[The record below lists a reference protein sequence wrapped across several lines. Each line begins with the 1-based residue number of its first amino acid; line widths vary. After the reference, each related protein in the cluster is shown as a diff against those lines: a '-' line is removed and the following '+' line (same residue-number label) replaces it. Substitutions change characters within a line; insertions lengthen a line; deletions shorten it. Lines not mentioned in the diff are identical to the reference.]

1 MLEVHDL
8 KQAMLLAANI
18 ALEQEVI
25 VAGIPMTLFII
36 RRVWY
41 TPTHIQSKPSI
52 DFVLRLRYQLSK

>member
-36 RRVWY
+36 RRV
-41 TPTHIQSKPSI
+41 
-52 DFVLRLRYQLSK
+52 